1 MSGGNRSAYESRA
14 LTACAP
20 NEHFLWNFNKQ
31 PARKIPS
38 LGRPLC
44 DGLLKTPARISKKY
58 RWRHRQIGSLRLDW
72 WEAHQR
78 KISGL

>member
-58 RWRHRQIGSLRLDW
+58 VEGTVKLVRFDW
-72 WEAHQR
+72 IDERPINGKSAA
-78 KISGL
+78 